1 MRGKISVLVILLFC
15 SAMIYAEQRDSIP
28 RKIWYAE
35 TLVSYGNA
43 IKNFPSFPAS
53 SQCIFLEMGAGVAG
67 NGYRH
72 WHKQFGYPL
81 SGFSLVYAD
90 FGNAAVLGKSIALM
104 PDVRFF
110 FTRGRFVPWLR
121 LGTGVAYFN
130 RAYDPLKNPE
140 NLVLGSSFSNISCAS
155 LGADLH
161 ISQNF
166 SIITGAS
173 LYHYS
178 NGHSVLPN
186 IGMNVISASAG
197 LRYYPNIREKKIRQA
212 SDSSNISKKWMF
224 SLRLGYG
231 RHEFGT
237 ATKPL
242 GGPSYPVYALTA
254 WAGKRLGR
262 VSVLQAGVFINWYG
276 SFSEYIQMKDFY
288 AGNITAKAAVAG
300 VFIGHEFL
308 FGRLGFVQQAGVNL
322 YKPFPDDYAKLTGS
336 HDLKDKLKR
345 VSSNKLGFH
354 YYLLR
359 NNEIKRFNIFTG
371 IFIKSNLGSAD
382 FLEASIGIRF

>member
-1 MRGKISVLVILLFC
+1 MRGKITVLVIFLFC
-15 SAMIYAEQRDSIP
+15 PAIIYAEQQDSIP
-28 RKIWYAE
+28 AKILYAE
-35 TLVSYGNA
+35 TLVSYGSA
-43 IKNFPSFPAS
+43 IKNFPSFPES
-53 SQCIFLEMGAGVAG
+53 RQCVFMEMSAGVAG

-72 WHKQFGYPL
+72 WHRRFGYPL
-81 SGFSLVYAD
+81 SGFSIVYAD
-90 FGNAAVLGKSIALM
+90 FGNSAVLGQSLALM

-110 FTRGRFVPWLR
+110 FGRGKLAPWLR
-121 LGTGVAYFN
+121 LGTGLAYFN
-130 RAYDPLKNPE
+130 RAYDPLKNPD
-140 NLVLGSSFSNISCAS
+140 NLVVGSRFSNISCAS
-155 LGADLH
+155 VGADLR
-161 ISQNF
+161 ISKKF
-166 SIITGAS
+166 SIWTGAT

-186 IGMNVISASAG
+186 VGMNVITASTG
-197 LRYYPNIREKKIRQA
+197 LRYYPAGRGMPARP
-212 SDSSNISKKWMF
+212 SDSSNISKKILFCVRM
-224 SLRLGYG
+224 GYG

-262 VSVLQAGVFINWYG
+262 VSILQAGVFVNWYG

-288 AGNITAKAAVAG
+288 QGSIRTKAAVMG
-300 VFIGHEFL
+300 VFLGHEFL

-322 YKPFPDDYAKLTGS
+322 YKPFPDDYAKLSAADTF
-336 HDLKDKLKR
+336 KDKLKR

-359 NNEIKRFNIFTG
+359 NNEMRRFNIFTG
-371 IFIKSNLGSAD
+371 IFIKSNFGTAD
-382 FLEASIGIRF
+382 FLETSLGLRF